1 MPLSVEKGRL
11 AQDRVDELF
20 QHLAVP
26 NGSYAVAPLDLAV
39 ARALWSVPHTLIP
52 EMPDR
57 IITATALALSLPL
70 ITRDATIQRSSLV
83 QTVWE

>member
-1 MPLSVEKGRL
+1 MSR
-11 AQDRVDELF
+11 
-20 QHLAVP
+20 

-83 QTVWE
+83 QTIWE